1 MNQSEINLIEKQ
13 TEQDYPYLKDTGF
26 IYEIKHAINATNKSK
41 ATVLRKLHDQN
52 IINELNNDIIQVK
65 NSRGNKK
72 YLFTLNG
79 IRKLVSIIHNF
90 EFEQIKNMSISDM
103 QKLTKFEKN
112 DSIDNFKN
120 VIKEKAGNN
129 WETVHND
136 FENNIEPIII
146 DQKEKIAQLK
156 YEIDFMNQ
164 DYTHELAIIE
174 QQKKRIA
181 DLEKINDLLE
191 EKIDSIFAYQ
201 ELKKDTNK

>member
-1 MNQSEINLIEKQ
+1 
-13 TEQDYPYLKDTGF
+13 
-26 IYEIKHAINATNKSK
+26 
-41 ATVLRKLHDQN
+41 
-52 IINELNNDIIQVK
+52 
-65 NSRGNKK
+65 
-72 YLFTLNG
+72 
-79 IRKLVSIIHNF
+79 
-90 EFEQIKNMSISDM
+90 
-103 QKLTKFEKN
+103 
-112 DSIDNFKN
+112 
-120 VIKEKAGNN
+120 
-129 WETVHND
+129 ND

>member
-1 MNQSEINLIEKQ
+1 M
-13 TEQDYPYLKDTGF
+13 
-26 IYEIKHAINATNKSK
+26 
-41 ATVLRKLHDQN
+41 
-52 IINELNNDIIQVK
+52 
-65 NSRGNKK
+65 
-72 YLFTLNG
+72 
-79 IRKLVSIIHNF
+79 
-90 EFEQIKNMSISDM
+90 
-103 QKLTKFEKN
+103 
-112 DSIDNFKN
+112 KN

-129 WETVHND
+129 WETIHND

-191 EKIDSIFAYQ
+191 EKINSIFAYQ